1 MSSYMVVAGV
11 SEALRQVLFEELHSD
26 PDTRQ
31 LFLNVGDIV
40 FKNPTETAQDT
51 SNRLSLW
58 LYQITEN
65 EFVKNQQPQ
74 RGNGADTLQ
83 HAPLALEFSYLITP
97 FANVGGSNGSSR
109 DENHMVLGKVMQ
121 IFYDNSIILV
131 RDQTSGISEELRIIF
146 KRLTLE
152 ELTRIW
158 EALRESYRLSI
169 CYRVQVSRIDSSRI
183 SNRARVVERIAGDS
197 PGIVGEVG

>member
-1 MSSYMVVAGV
+1 MVVAGV
-11 SEALRQVLFEELHSD
+11 SEALRQVLFEDLHSD

-31 LFLNVGDIV
+31 LFHNVEDIV

-51 SNRLSLW
+51 ANRLSLW

-65 EFVKNQQPQ
+65 EFVKNQSPM
-74 RGNGADTLQ
+74 RANGSNTLQ
-83 HAPLALEFSYLITP
+83 HAPLALDFSFLITP
-97 FANVGGSNGSSR
+97 FANIGGSNGSSR

-121 IFYDNSIILV
+121 IFHDNSIILL
-131 RDQTSGISEELRIIF
+131 RDSTNDIAEELRIIF

-169 CYRVQVSRIDSSRI
+169 CYRVQVSRIDSSRV
-183 SNRARVVERIAGDS
+183 SGRARVVERLTGNSTDVAGA
-197 PGIVGEVG
+197 VG